1 MICLY
6 GYGDGTGMNLDHGY
20 AIKNRHET
28 SHDMDVNGLILV
40 MIWM

>member
-6 GYGDGTGMNLDHGY
+6 GYGDGTGMNLDSQGY

-28 SHDMDVNGLILV
+28 RYEDE
-40 MIWM
+40 